1 MTDESESYPDDLWQL
16 VLSRRE
22 LLALL
27 PDVDQDTQANLRQL
41 VEDLELVAL
50 AAAWGIPEAVVG
62 HREKVPNRY
71 QSRTGKGIK
80 STSKVHQNRQQTAYK
95 PSTNLV
101 RT

>member
-62 HREKVPNRY
+62 HREKVPNLY
-71 QSRTGKGIK
+71 QTDTGKGARSAIKPPSK
-80 STSKVHQNRQQTAYK
+80 STSAKLPRR
-95 PSTNLV
+95 NLLS
-101 RT
+101 